1 MLQAALE
8 RFLDRQYRRPDGL
21 AGQFIARRMA
31 RQHQPENA
39 WTVSLL
45 TLQPADRVLE
55 VGFGPGVAIQM
66 AAAQVPQGLVV
77 GIDYSPTMV
86 SVARRRNARA
96 VRAGR
101 VELRHGEAT
110 RLPFADDMFDKAFT
124 IHTLYFW
131 KEPGQALQELRR
143 VLKPAG
149 KLVLTFLARD
159 RWPGDEPAET
169 IAGVYTG
176 QEVAHLMLE
185 AGFARTYVDE
195 GPQEKPF
202 REIAVVAIK

>member
-8 RFLDRQYRRPDGL
+8 TFLARQYRRPTGL

-39 WTVSLL
+39 WTISLL
-45 TLQPADRVLE
+45 TIQPADRVLE

-66 AAAQVPQGLVV
+66 AAAQVSQGLVAGV
-77 GIDYSPTMV
+77 DYSPTMV

-101 VELRHGEAT
+101 VELQRGEAT
-110 RLPFADDMFDKAFT
+110 RLPFANNIFDKAFT

-159 RWPGDEPAET
+159 RWPGGEPAET

-176 QEVAHLMLE
+176 QEVAQLMRE
-185 AGFARTYVDE
+185 AGFVRAYVDE